1 MSRRTKILRA
11 KIFRMLIVVVGI
23 VAGQFILFSPS
34 LIGKKILLPLDTLA
48 MPRVYLPGQ
57 PQIPHDD
64 VPVDLVEQWEP
75 ARQFAI
81 SEFHAGRLPMWNPN
95 QFAGSPVVWPKFSPF
110 LLFECLTKSPVILA
124 WTQLFAA
131 IVGGAG
137 IYFWPAAIA
146 AWSYPL
152 TGFFVFWQ
160 GFPTEYPVY
169 FLPWLLLAIDRAI
182 CRRNSF
188 APIGLAIVTGLILVS
203 GALDVGGQVLLV
215 GGLYAIWKLA
225 LEFGITFQL
234 KKISRAIV
242 ILTAGFIGGFLLA
255 APYLLPL
262 LEYAHTGARM
272 ERRST
277 GAEERPPQG
286 LTALPAI
293 ILPDFYGSTV
303 RDSVRLDAGNQ
314 KESSAAA
321 YAGIVATLLLAPLAW
336 FDKRHRSSAIFFILL
351 AIFGLSW
358 CLNVPGIVA
367 LLRLPLLNMMS
378 HNRLVLGTA
387 FSISVLAAIGLNA
400 LWRQKLFQQKYFL
413 IFPVLLAAI
422 SAWAFFR
429 AIHLPEPIATKLSAS
444 NLHEIQ
450 ISFTQFFLVSG
461 ILCALAFVAWLLIFL
476 RPQFQRRIV
485 LPLGILM
492 VADLLWFAHGRATQ
506 SDFSLYYPPVPALA
520 AVAKSEPARTLGF
533 NCLPTAL
540 PQMAGLRDIRG
551 YDAIDPAR
559 LMDLM
564 RAAENSNFEG
574 LSYALAQWYL
584 PKSKLLPPDGIQL
597 SPLLDMLNVRYVIF
611 RGLPP
616 PDFHPQFQS
625 DNYWVAINHS
635 ALPRVF
641 VPRRVEVATNSADR
655 LQKISAQ
662 QFNPR
667 QVAYIETPVNLPG
680 DCAGQVEITNEIS
693 TRVSISAQMQTPGL
707 VVLADL
713 WDKGWNA
720 YLNGERVP
728 VLRVNHAIRGVMVP
742 TGNSNLEFRYEPA
755 SFQVG
760 VELFSFGAGALAIWF
775 GIILRSRFSP
785 SPCRQSNPL
794 STPPEN

>member
-137 IYFWPAAIA
+137 I
-146 AWSYPL
+146 
-152 TGFFVFWQ
+152 FFFWQ

-351 AIFGLSW
+351 
-358 CLNVPGIVA
+358 
-367 LLRLPLLNMMS
+367 
-378 HNRLVLGTA
+378 
-387 FSISVLAAIGLNA
+387 
-400 LWRQKLFQQKYFL
+400 
-413 IFPVLLAAI
+413 
-422 SAWAFFR
+422 
-429 AIHLPEPIATKLSAS
+429 
-444 NLHEIQ
+444 
-450 ISFTQFFLVSG
+450 
-461 ILCALAFVAWLLIFL
+461 
-476 RPQFQRRIV
+476 
-485 LPLGILM
+485 
-492 VADLLWFAHGRATQ
+492 
-506 SDFSLYYPPVPALA
+506 
-520 AVAKSEPARTLGF
+520 
-533 NCLPTAL
+533 
-540 PQMAGLRDIRG
+540 
-551 YDAIDPAR
+551 
-559 LMDLM
+559 
-564 RAAENSNFEG
+564 
-574 LSYALAQWYL
+574 
-584 PKSKLLPPDGIQL
+584 
-597 SPLLDMLNVRYVIF
+597 
-611 RGLPP
+611 
-616 PDFHPQFQS
+616 
-625 DNYWVAINHS
+625 
-635 ALPRVF
+635 
-641 VPRRVEVATNSADR
+641 
-655 LQKISAQ
+655 
-662 QFNPR
+662 
-667 QVAYIETPVNLPG
+667 
-680 DCAGQVEITNEIS
+680 
-693 TRVSISAQMQTPGL
+693 
-707 VVLADL
+707 
-713 WDKGWNA
+713 
-720 YLNGERVP
+720 
-728 VLRVNHAIRGVMVP
+728 
-742 TGNSNLEFRYEPA
+742 
-755 SFQVG
+755 
-760 VELFSFGAGALAIWF
+760 
-775 GIILRSRFSP
+775 
-785 SPCRQSNPL
+785 
-794 STPPEN
+794 